1 MGLDMYL
8 EGRTLLS
15 AYSRGGDQSAAIKNI
30 LSQINVN
37 RETNFLE
44 VSFDLIYWRK
54 ANAIHAWFVKNVQN
68 GVDNCDA
75 YYVDRVRLVEL
86 RDLCDKVI
94 ADKTLAETCLPTT
107 SGFFFGS
114 TERDEYY
121 FEQLE
126 HTSKSITN
134 ILNDPSLKDIS
145 IYYKS
150 SW

>member
-8 EGRTLLS
+8 QGRALLS
-15 AYSRGGDQSAAIKNI
+15 AYSRGGNQSTAIKNI
-30 LSQINVN
+30 LSQININ
-37 RETNFLE
+37 RQVPYLE
-44 VSFDLIYWRK
+44 VCFDLIYWRK

-68 GVDNCDA
+68 GVDDCGA
-75 YYVDRVRLVEL
+75 YYVDRVRLVDL
-86 RDLCDKVI
+86 RDLCDEVL

-107 SGFFFGS
+107 SGFFFGGIVH
-114 TERDEYY
+114 DEYY